1 MTGKLNNNNSNGL
14 KRKATVV
21 IQLDSINLF
30 YTLPKG
36 NLSSYPPPPPV
47 AQMVKCLPAM
57 QETQIWSL
65 VGKISWRRK
74 QQPTPVLLPGESQ
87 GWRSLVGHSPWDH
100 KESDTTERL
109 HFHFT
114 SRAIYLYLL
123 YAYTLKLPLPDFAK
137 PFLTCIINF
146 EELESNRN

>member
-36 NLSSYPPPPPV
+36 NLSSDPPPPLV

-57 QETQIWSL
+57 QETQI
-65 VGKISWRRK
+65 
-74 QQPTPVLLPGESQ
+74 
-87 GWRSLVGHSPWDH
+87 
-100 KESDTTERL
+100 
-109 HFHFT
+109 
-114 SRAIYLYLL
+114 
-123 YAYTLKLPLPDFAK
+123 
-137 PFLTCIINF
+137 
-146 EELESNRN
+146 